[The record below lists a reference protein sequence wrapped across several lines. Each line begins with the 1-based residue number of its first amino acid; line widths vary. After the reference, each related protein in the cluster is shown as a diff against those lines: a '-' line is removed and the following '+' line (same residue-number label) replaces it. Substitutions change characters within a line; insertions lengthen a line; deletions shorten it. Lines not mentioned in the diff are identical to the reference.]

1 MILALYV
8 HTKWKISDYDS
19 LHTGTQYGARYQ
31 VPRSSTQYFSV
42 PVQPCFSSFFV
53 SYIQKTLVGTP
64 TWWYWWSRPRLLGW
78 LVENR
83 QLRRFAAGSSD
94 EEVVVKKSGSCF
106 KGNKAKLLTYYKNLA
121 ISGTGTRYAVRPA
134 SYLVLEYQTLS
145 LIGVASRILCFVS
158 IPVYHLR

>member
-53 SYIQKTLVGTP
+53 SYIQKTLVGAP
-64 TWWYWWSRPRLLGW
+64 TWKYWWSRPRLLGW

-106 KGNKAKLLTYYKNLA
+106 KGNTAKLLTYYKN
-121 ISGTGTRYAVRPA
+121 
-134 SYLVLEYQTLS
+134 
-145 LIGVASRILCFVS
+145 
-158 IPVYHLR
+158 